1 MSDLLL
7 DDLIDTRKGRRR
19 KVASERVQ
27 RQVGE
32 RKKEIQDEEASPQ
45 THRPDPD
52 FEVTTSREK
61 EPIVSRMEG
70 YARDEVGVLRGE
82 TNVDQLRAFLF
93 FVVET
98 RTGGGEVEKAA
109 RLTWKTVKQFS
120 LDVCHNLTV

>member
-1 MSDLLL
+1 VSDLLL
-7 DDLIDTRKGRRR
+7 DDLIDTRKGRRQ

-93 FVVET
+93 FVKREPE
-98 RTGGGEVEKAA
+98 EV
-109 RLTWKTVKQFS
+109 RLRKQ
-120 LDVCHNLTV
+120 LDSPGKQSSSFPSTYATI